1 MKSGIMLLI
10 GLALGILAGMNLFP
24 GKSGPSPVL
33 SGSATLQVKT
43 GGDTVVVNGKN
54 YDTVVVN
61 VSKDTV
67 VVNSVDSKYCKQ
79 IPRPSDCPPVI
90 SRKVPVK

>member
-1 MKSGIMLLI
+1 MKSGLMFLI
-10 GLALGILAGMNLFP
+10 GLGLGVIAALNLFP
-24 GKSGPSPVL
+24 GKDGPVV

-43 GGDTVVVNGKN
+43 AGDTVVVNSKN

-61 VSKDTV
+61 VGKDTV
-67 VVNSVDSKYCKQ
+67 VVNSIDSKYCKQ

-90 SRKVPVK
+90 SKKVRAK